1 MPFQKGRKKT
11 GGRAKGVQNLATTEI
26 KEMIHTALSNVG
38 GVYYLQE
45 QALINP
51 VAFMGLIKAIL
62 PKDVN
67 VGGQADNELVIKIR
81 GAKIGN

>member
-1 MPFQKGRKKT
+1 MAFQKGQKKL
-11 GGRAKGVQNLATTEI
+11 GGRTKGTPNVATAEI
-26 KEMIHTALSNVG
+26 KEMIHTALNNVG
-38 GVYYLQE
+38 GIEYLQE

-67 VGGQADNELVIKIR
+67 VGSQADNELVIKIR
-81 GAKIGN
+81 GAKIGD